1 VLKDPAQKIQVG
13 QECFPLVEPGAE
25 NDAAV
30 VIEDVQ
36 QRWLPVLACK
46 PPVRRRIILPK
57 LAYSLGLPTTNGLGF
72 VFGFLSR

>member
-1 VLKDPAQKIQVG
+1 MLKDPAQKIQVS

-25 NDAAV
+25 NDPAV

-46 PPVRRRIILPK
+46 PSVRRSIILPK
-57 LAYSLGLPTTNGLGF
+57 LTYFLGLPTPNGLGF
-72 VFGFLSR
+72 VFGFWSG

>member
-1 VLKDPAQKIQVG
+1 MLKDPAQKIQVG

-72 VFGFLSR
+72 VFRFLSR